1 MGEWED
7 VLRDGVLVKV
17 ALKLVRTADPIAVR
31 MATISLFDPRSM
43 RAQVTASPPDW
54 LWSTA
59 RTKLGAWMCCRR
71 QSAASAT
78 MGTPRPPRSWR
89 CVRGED
95 DLRRCWV
102 KIAARRLCRQYLLG
116 DRVLF

>member
-59 RTKLGAWMCCRR
+59 RTKPGAWMCCRR
-71 QSAASAT
+71 PSADSAT
-78 MGTPRPPRSWR
+78 TGTPRPPRSWR
-89 CVRGED
+89 CVE
-95 DLRRCWV
+95 LRLPCGV
-102 KIAARRLCRQYLLG
+102 VGTGLQPSLSRQDLLG
-116 DRVLF
+116 NRVLF